1 LERCAY
7 NDHTDAFKE
16 TLEKNIKRNKS
27 NETVQN
33 RLQNMLREYEVEKN
47 TLKEIKKCDSS
58 FDITLEDIKKIK
70 LELCSLANFG
80 EKISQIYKEQ
90 EEFLKE
96 RQYDDEVNVK
106 ATGEN
111 FLSSLGDIFSKMKFW

>member
-1 LERCAY
+1 M
-7 NDHTDAFKE
+7 
-16 TLEKNIKRNKS
+16 
-27 NETVQN
+27 
-33 RLQNMLREYEVEKN
+33 LQEYEVEKN
-47 TLKEIKKCDSS
+47 ILKESKIGESS
-58 FDITLEDIKKIK
+58 FKITLEDIKKIK
-70 LELCSLANFG
+70 EELCSLANFG